1 MRSGVGPALR
11 RIWFPQWSVGTVSW
25 LLHRITGVMLAI
37 YLVPH
42 FLTINKS
49 RLGPAAFDSELA
61 TYSGPFY
68 AAAEYVLVAA
78 VTFHLFNGL
87 RITAVDLF
95 DLSHRQRLLFG
106 LVLAACLAVLLAA
119 SLIFVP
125 RILAPVS

>member
-1 MRSGVGPALR
+1 MSGRGRALR
-11 RIWFPQWSVGTVSW
+11 KIWLPQWSVGTVSW
-25 LLHRITGVMLAI
+25 LLHRVTGVTLAI
-37 YLVPH
+37 YLLPH
-42 FLTINKS
+42 FLTIHKS
-49 RLGPAAFDSELA
+49 LGGPAAFDAALA
-61 TYSGPFY
+61 TYSGPVY

-87 RITAVDLF
+87 RLIAVDLF

-125 RILAPVS
+125 RILTPVS